1 MQKMMQVTL
10 TKPPVVRNAQI
21 EIIQASV
28 DTSIKSRKIEL
39 ILAALSSFN
48 SPYIKKDIFSTPN
61 FIKSVALIERMS
73 PSGKLSFA
81 CTLLEQLS

>member
-1 MQKMMQVTL
+1 MMQIVL
-10 TKPPVVRNAQI
+10 AKSQALAQNALITQKI
-21 EIIQASV
+21 SV
-28 DTSIKSRKIEL
+28 DTSIKSRKLEL

-73 PSGKLSFA
+73 PGGKLA
-81 CTLLEQLS
+81 LARTLLEQLS